1 MFGFTLWLNTYPLKE
16 VYSVYILTYS
26 ISSGTTA
33 QENRTHPPCE
43 LLPPKKSH
51 LTLEG
56 FVFCAF
62 SKSDN

>member
-1 MFGFTLWLNTYPLKE
+1 MWVHFMVKYLSSE
-16 VYSVYILTYS
+16 RSVHTYS

-56 FVFCAF
+56 FVFLP
-62 SKSDN
+62 SVNQITKY